1 MKDLRSY
8 IAQLTRRSGDW
19 LTTDVTV
26 DPNLELTRIVYKLE
40 KQNKRP
46 AILFNKVQRSSLP
59 VLTNLFG
66 DRERLALALDTT
78 GENLNQVYREREKEL
93 LSPVMVASGPIQERI
108 IAGSEVDLT
117 RLPIVHHNS
126 GDAGP
131 YITAGVTTVKDP
143 DTNIRNAGMYRYML
157 RNKNQLSVHLA
168 EASQIFYIYRKYCE
182 KKQNMPIA
190 ITIGA
195 HPAFYLGSLS
205 FCGID
210 TDEYQVMGG
219 LLGEAMEI
227 VKCKSVDLEVP
238 AAGEICLE
246 GYINWENRDLEGPF
260 GEWHTL
266 YGEAMNNPVAT
277 ITTMTMRH
285 DAIYHDLC
293 PGDVEHQLLGGIS
306 RLGQIYHQIKIA
318 CPGIRDVYMPPSGC
332 CRTACYVSIKKLVEG
347 EAANGAAAVFSADP
361 FVRHAVF
368 VDEDVD
374 IFNEGEV
381 LRAINLNMDV
391 SKCFIIG
398 SAKGSPIDPTSREGV
413 VTKIGIDATRQ
424 LKSKFAR
431 INFNEGLDSID
442 LPAIFPAHESVGSVR

>member
-8 IAQLTRRSGDW
+8 MDQLAKRPGNL
-19 LTTDVTV
+19 LTTEVSV
-26 DPNLELTRIVYKLE
+26 DPKLELTRIVYKLE

-46 AILFNKVQRSSLP
+46 AVFFKKVRGSDLP

-66 DRERLALALDTT
+66 NRDRLALALDTT
-78 GENLNQVYREREKEL
+78 EEKLNQVYRDRERGLIPPK
-93 LSPVMVASGPIQERI
+93 MVDSGFIQERVMT
-108 IAGSEVDLT
+108 GDEVDLT
-117 RLPIVHHNS
+117 QLPIVHHNS

-157 RNKNQLSVHLA
+157 RDKNQMSVHLA
-168 EASQIFYIYRKYCE
+168 EASHVFYIYRKYCE

-195 HPAFYLGSLS
+195 HPSFYLGSLS

-210 TDEYQVMGG
+210 TDEYDVMGG
-219 LLGEAMEI
+219 LLGSPMEI

-246 GYINWENRDLEGPF
+246 GYIDWEKRALEGPF

-266 YGEAMNNPVAT
+266 YGEAMNYPVAT
-277 ITTMTMRH
+277 ITAMTMRNNP
-285 DAIYHDLC
+285 IYHDLC
-293 PGDVEHQLLGGIS
+293 SGDAEHQLLGGIP
-306 RLGQIYHQIKIA
+306 RLGQIYNQVKVA
-318 CPGIRDVYMPPSGC
+318 CPGIREVYMPPSGC
-332 CRTACYVSIKKLVEG
+332 CRTACYISIKKFVEG

-368 VDEDVD
+368 VDEDVN
-374 IFNEGEV
+374 IFDDGEV

-391 SKCFIIG
+391 SKCFIINN
-398 SAKGSPIDPTSREGV
+398 AKGSPIDPASRNGV
-413 VTKIGIDATRQ
+413 VTKIGIDATRP

-431 INFNEGLDSID
+431 INFNEGMGSID
-442 LPAIFPAHESVGSVR
+442 LTKIFKDL

>member
-1 MKDLRSY
+1 LKDLRSY
-8 IAQLTRRSGDW
+8 IVQLTKRQGDL
-19 LTTDVTV
+19 LTTDVSV
-26 DPNLELTRIVYKLE
+26 DPKLELTRIVYKLE

-46 AILFNKVQRSSLP
+46 AILFKKVQGSDLP

-66 DRERLALALDTT
+66 NRERLALALDTS
-78 GENLNQVYREREKEL
+78 EERLNQVYRECEKRL
-93 LSPVMVASGPIQERI
+93 TPPTMVASGPIQERI
-108 IAGSEVDLT
+108 ITGSEVDLT
-117 RLPIVHHNS
+117 HLPIVHHNS

-143 DTNIRNAGMYRYML
+143 DSNIRNAGMYRYML

-168 EASQIFYIYRKYCE
+168 EASQVFYIYRKYCE

-219 LLGEAMEI
+219 LLGSAMEI

-246 GYINWENRDLEGPF
+246 GYIGWEKRESEGPF

-266 YGEAMNNPVAT
+266 YGEAMHNPVAT
-277 ITTMTMRH
+277 ITTMTMRK

-293 PGDVEHQLLGGIS
+293 SGDVEHQLLGGIS
-306 RLGQIYHQIKIA
+306 RLGQIYNQVKVA

-332 CRTACYVSIKKLVEG
+332 CRTACYISIKKFVEG

-368 VDEDVD
+368 VDEDVN
-374 IFNEGEV
+374 IFDEGEV
-381 LRAINLNMDV
+381 LRAINLNMDI
-391 SKCFIIG
+391 SKCFIINN
-398 SAKGSPIDPTSREGV
+398 AKGSPIDPTSRNGV

-424 LKSKFAR
+424 LKSKYGQ
-431 INFNEGLDSID
+431 INFNEGLGSID
-442 LPAIFPAHESVGSVR
+442 LSKIFPGT